1 MLKRL
6 LQRVRSHYWLS
17 IAILAVVL
25 LPLGV
30 ISLAVKASRE
40 SDARKSPEAL
50 QFEKAPDG
58 WLTHQKSVAEF
69 RNALNA
75 GNLSAVGLDSAEPG
89 LVLYTLKSG
98 EKGSTIVPGCT
109 ILGCA
114 GTALD
119 SLGDKSAQAGFTL
132 VRVEVDPRTASRR
145 LLDLL
150 TGLLSPVLLVAAL
163 VGACVVGIRL
173 QRGMGGAAS
182 RLAIRPKTQFADAI
196 GQEEAKAALNRVK
209 AFMQNP

>member
-1 MLKRL
+1 RRKFTSFVTYKRSMLKKL
-6 LQRVRSHYWLS
+6 LQRARSNYLLS
-17 IAILAVVL
+17 IALLLVVCL
-25 LPLGV
+25 LLGV
-30 ISLAVKASRE
+30 VCLSQKASRE

-50 QFEKAPDG
+50 QFEKAPDD
-58 WLTHQKSVAEF
+58 WLARQKSVAEF
-69 RNALNA
+69 RKALNA

-109 ILGCA
+109 VLGCA

-119 SLGDKSAQAGFTL
+119 SLGEKSAQAGFAL

-145 LLDLL
+145 LLDIL

-173 QRGMGGAAS
+173 HRSTGGAAS
-182 RLAIRPKTQFADAI
+182 RLAIRP
-196 GQEEAKAALNRVK
+196 
-209 AFMQNP
+209 